1 MQSSAVFD
9 LCGGDQVSNDGLDAP
24 HLGLD
29 TVQSFGFGGIKRHA
43 ARLLP
48 LRRPHRMW
56 RQGRRRISPQTLR
69 PERLFPDLCNTV
81 AEGCDSETPRN
92 TPLTCG

>member
-9 LCGGDQVSNDGLDAP
+9 LCGGNQVSDERFNTL

-48 LRRPHRMW
+48 LRRPHRYE
-56 RQGRRRISPQTLR
+56 RQGRRRISPQTSR
-69 PERLFPDLCNTV
+69 PERLFPDLSNTV